1 MNRVKI
7 ISDGTSY
14 GTKIT
19 DMEGK
24 TIIGISS
31 LTWSVEAGDGLARA
45 VVVFDNVEVDVVG
58 EVIG

>member
-31 LTWSVEAGDGLARA
+31 LTWSVEAGGGLARA